1 MTKFA
6 LSSLALTLVFA
17 TGCAHKQ
24 TRSSGMRPG
33 SVKTVRTTAYAACE
47 GSPRN
52 AVGGRLSNGPVKSAA
67 SDWSR
72 FPLGT
77 RFKLKSTGEVFEID
91 DYGSALV
98 GTDTIDLF
106 KPSRRAMNQWGVRRV
121 DVEIVQWGCPKKS
134 LQVLVPRNGNR
145 SVRAMVTNLQNQS

>member
-1 MTKFA
+1 MIKYA
-6 LSSLALTLVFA
+6 LTSLVLALAFT
-17 TGCAHKQ
+17 TGCAHKHSQ
-24 TRSSGMRPG
+24 TSGLRPG

-77 RFKLKSTGEVFEID
+77 RFKLKSTGEIFEID

-106 KPSRRAMNQWGVRRV
+106 KPSRSAMNRWGVRHV
-121 DVEIVQWGCPKKS
+121 DIEIVQWGCTKKS
-134 LQVLVPRNGNR
+134 LQVLAPRNGNR